1 MTKND
6 NIVLATCNQRTYME
20 QWLHAIQACIH
31 NYRLKEQNFLM
42 RMSMIGSQN
51 GLGVEQSK
59 NNANVAKDSS
69 EPINKKISTHSVD
82 ENKHNNVQ
90 NHIEVNTVKKDGDQ
104 TSLFNLPEDNS
115 NDSLQDFKIDK
126 KIGSGS
132 FGKVYLVTNKKNN
145 LQFAL
150 KILNKK
156 HLYNRNQIK

>member
-1 MTKND
+1 
-6 NIVLATCNQRTYME
+6 
-20 QWLHAIQACIH
+20 
-31 NYRLKEQNFLM
+31 M
-42 RMSMIGSQN
+42 RMSMIGGQ
-51 GLGVEQSK
+51 GGVDTNNK
-59 NNANVAKDSS
+59 NNNMDTH
-69 EPINKKISTHSVD
+69 NKKISNVD
-82 ENKHNNVQ
+82 EQSMHNVTN
-90 NHIEVNTVKKDGDQ
+90 NFDMNSIKTDGNAQ
-104 TSLFNLPEDNS
+104 PSLFNVPEDNS

>member
-1 MTKND
+1 
-6 NIVLATCNQRTYME
+6 ME
-20 QWLHAIQACIH
+20 EWLNKIQACIH

-42 RMSMIGSQN
+42 RMSMIGGQN
-51 GLGVEQSK
+51 GLDQNNK
-59 NNANVAKDSS
+59 NNFNQPKIDTN
-69 EPINKKISTHSVD
+69 NKKISNVD
-82 ENKHNNVQ
+82 EQSMHNIPN
-90 NHIEVNTVKKDGDQ
+90 NFEVNTIKKDGQDQ
-104 TSLFNLPEDNS
+104 TSLFNVPEDNS

-156 HLYNRNQIK
+156 HL

>member
-1 MTKND
+1 MTND
-6 NIVLATCNQRTYME
+6 TIVLATCNQRQYME
-20 QWLHAIQACIH
+20 EWLNKIQACIH

-42 RMSMIGSQN
+42 RMSMIGGQN
-51 GLGVEQSK
+51 GLDQNNK
-59 NNANVAKDSS
+59 NNFNQPKIDTN
-69 EPINKKISTHSVD
+69 NKKISNVD
-82 ENKHNNVQ
+82 EQSMHNIPN
-90 NHIEVNTVKKDGDQ
+90 NFEVNTIKKDGQDQ
-104 TSLFNLPEDNS
+104 TSLFNVPEDNS

-156 HLYNRNQIK
+156 HL